1 MLTKWTAVKPVAKQ
15 KQFLVSWVIQ
25 PALPTNPIELVE
37 LEGVFSKATQ
47 ASLGVNCRMTVCGGR
62 VGFDGCCCWSAV
74 LRLTF
79 HSTLP
84 YRSNMHT
91 FQPTY
96 FQFETLIKFF
106 DFHPAETSKMKILRW
121 LALTLLG
128 VSGFSAAQNSPTK
141 EIQEIEF
148 RSLNPRQY
156 EDVVQEKWREIT
168 VKGKLF
174 VPNNPISPKAPA
186 MIVLHGSGGISDGRE
201 LTYGEKFNNLGM
213 YALVIDSYLSRGVE
227 KMPHARRLF
236 EISPFA
242 QAADAIA
249 GLNHIAGINEIDESK
264 IGVIGFSFG
273 GVTSYY
279 LNLDNITSKISRTKN
294 KFAANISLYGG
305 CQFSF
310 ETPRLTEIPFLLVVG
325 EKDESLDLE
334 VCKKKFNNLNKND
347 PYSKFLIIPNA
358 HHAWEVNSPLSFRK
372 TINLRDCYAIFTD
385 KGLMLTIRND
395 GVMAP
400 FSPDKPA
407 GFGGCIKPGYTIGKN
422 TIAEKIADDYIK
434 NFLLEVFK

>member
-1 MLTKWTAVKPVAKQ
+1 MKVPILLT
-15 KQFLVSWVIQ
+15 
-25 PALPTNPIELVE
+25 
-37 LEGVFSKATQ
+37 
-47 ASLGVNCRMTVCGGR
+47 
-62 VGFDGCCCWSAV
+62 
-74 LRLTF
+74 
-79 HSTLP
+79 
-84 YRSNMHT
+84 
-91 FQPTY
+91 
-96 FQFETLIKFF
+96 
-106 DFHPAETSKMKILRW
+106 
-121 LALTLLG
+121 LALLV
-128 VSGFSAAQNSPTK
+128 VSGSSAAQSASTK

-174 VPNNPISPKAPA
+174 VPNHPISPKAPA

-201 LTYGEKFNNLGM
+201 LNYGEKFNRLGM

-236 EISPFA
+236 EVSPFA

-249 GLNHIAGINEIDESK
+249 GLNHIAGINAIDESK

-279 LNLDNITSKISRTKN
+279 LNLDNITSKISRTN
-294 KFAANISLYGG
+294 HKFAANISLYGG

-310 ETPRLTEIPFLLVVG
+310 ETPKLTEIPFLLIVG

-334 VCKKKFNNLNKND
+334 VCKKKFNNLNKKD
-347 PYSKFLIIPNA
+347 SYSKYLIIPDA
-358 HHAWEVNSPLSFRK
+358 HHAWEVNSQLSFRK
-372 TINLRDCYAIFTD
+372 TINLRDCHTIFTD
-385 KGLMLTIRND
+385 KGLWLVIRND

-400 FSPDKPA
+400 FNLEKPA
-407 GFGGCIKPGYTIGKN
+407 GFDKCVKPGYTIGKN
-422 TIAEKIADDYIK
+422 PQAEKIADDYIK
-434 NFLLEVFK
+434 NFLIEVFK